1 MVAPFLSHGSIPTSV
16 KAAVVLLVS
25 LVLAPVV
32 QVLEPSMVFDFSGIA
47 VAARELSIGLMIG
60 ASMRLVH
67 SAAELAGG
75 VIGVKSGLAFASV
88 YDHQAGAFGD
98 PLSRFFQYCAL
109 MVFIGI
115 NGHMLL
121 LSAIANSFSAIP
133 VGLTFDFSGH
143 WLRDI
148 LKLSGGIFGYG
159 ILLLLPLLA
168 TLFVVN
174 LALGVLARSA
184 PQMNIF
190 SVGFQITL
198 LVTFMLIVPS
208 LGGFSRVLEGFYE
221 DSFLMVSQWIEAPAP

>member
-1 MVAPFLSHGSIPTSV
+1 MVAPFLSNGAIPTSV
-16 KAAVVLLVS
+16 KAAVVLLIS
-25 LVLAPVV
+25 LVLAPFV
-32 QVLEPSMVFDFSGIA
+32 QVLEPSMVFDYSGIA

-60 ASMRLVH
+60 ASMRVVH
-67 SAAELAGG
+67 GAAEIAGG
-75 VIGVKSGLAFASV
+75 VIGIKSGLSFASV

-98 PLSRFFQYCAL
+98 PLSRLFQYCAL

-121 LSAIANSFSAIP
+121 LTAVANSFEAIP
-133 VGLTFDFSGH
+133 VGLAFDFSGA
-143 WLRDI
+143 WLKDI

-168 TLFVVN
+168 TLFIVN

-184 PQMNIF
+184 PQMNVF

-198 LVTFMLIVPS
+198 LVTFALIVPS
-208 LGGFSRVLEGFYE
+208 LGGFSRLLEGFYE
-221 DSFLMVSQWIEAPAP
+221 DAFMMVSQWVSGAQ